1 MKSFHD
7 FQELTDQKLAG
18 AIVVTA
24 QEGLAVSEL
33 AKSGV
38 PILDCTGAYKA
49 VKGVEQL

>member
-7 FQELTDQKLAG
+7 YQELSDQKLAG

-24 QEGLAVSEL
+24 QEGLDVAEL
-33 AKSGV
+33 AKAGV
-38 PILDCTGAYKA
+38 PILDCTGAFKA